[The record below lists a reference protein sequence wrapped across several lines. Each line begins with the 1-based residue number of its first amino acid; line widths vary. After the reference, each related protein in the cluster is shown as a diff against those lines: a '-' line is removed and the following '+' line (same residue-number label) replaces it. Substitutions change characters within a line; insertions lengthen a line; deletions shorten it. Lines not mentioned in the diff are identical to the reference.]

1 MSDSPGLVSLPADV
15 LWGRNECVM
24 NESQRVSEGRGY
36 LVGFAIG
43 LLIFVLNLH
52 DRQVLFS
59 GEIQITDGL

>member
-1 MSDSPGLVSLPADV
+1 M
-15 LWGRNECVM
+15 M